1 MEKLLELLS
10 ENARLTVSQLAVM
23 LNKSEK
29 EVETAIENYEKA
41 GVIKGYQTVVNWE
54 KADQNKATALIEMRV
69 TPKPNRGFD
78 DIARRIMEFDE
89 VESVSLM
96 SGGYDLAV
104 TVSGES
110 MHQIADFVARRL
122 SLLDSVLST
131 ATHFML
137 KKYKDR
143 GVIFDEE
150 NSTDPRGSV
159 LGD

>member
-29 EVETAIENYEKA
+29 EVEAAIEQYEKA
-41 GVIKGYQTVVNWE
+41 GVIKGYQTVINWE

-143 GVIFDEE
+143 GVIFDDE